1 MISFFFL
8 LLNVFFFLVDESKT
22 ITATTWIVLSWHQQ
36 KWPRLQQLSFIGVNV
51 SRLSAA
57 WVLLWSRPQIKLFCL
72 SEKKREKK
80 KKEARHFSCFAFQQI
95 LLPKKLFDLVALYN

>member
-72 SEKKREKK
+72 SEKKREREKK
-80 KKEARHFSCFAFQQI
+80 KRSSPFFMLCISTNFI
-95 LLPKKLFDLVALYN
+95 TKKIV